1 MVAAE
6 PGFWCGRGEPTDA
19 EPASDWIVPKNITRQ
34 RNLTEPGTKTAY
46 RSSLPKCSNLERG
59 ESMKDPVSIFGC
71 WRGFQFAGCV
81 AALADHRQGGSIADF
96 RAAGPH
102 SQTHSRAQRPSL
114 RRDRPGLWSWCVAN
128 AGHADERPRTFES
141 NCRFPEGCPIGR
153 GREQPWQTI

>member
-6 PGFWCGRGEPTDA
+6 PYFPRSGEPTGDM
-19 EPASDWIVPKNITRQ
+19 EPAPVAAKISDVT
-34 RNLTEPGTKTAY
+34 GTKPAPRNY
-46 RSSLPKCSNLERG
+46 LFKCSNLERG

-114 RRDRPGLWSWCVAN
+114 RRDRPGLRSWCVAN

-141 NCRFPEGCPIGR
+141 NCRFPEGCPIG
-153 GREQPWQTI
+153 